1 LCHLF
6 QGVDLF
12 GADVAISLGDL
23 REEGEHLEAFL
34 VTQVRGDLATAVVN
48 GSPEGVRVTHF
59 HSLAFVEE
67 AEQDGL
73 TLLDSDL
80 AEIIPQELADKFHLA
95 VHHPP
100 VGLDNIRGHD
110 EEREKEAVALPLVG
124 VFGSPT
130 RAVAARRSVR
140 AVSLPLFTKR
150 LVTQI
155 RYVVEQGT
163 QYDPRQRPQRAKRHK
178 PDDSTDPF
186 P

>member
-1 LCHLF
+1 M
-6 QGVDLF
+6 
-12 GADVAISLGDL
+12 AIGLGDL
-23 REEGEHLEAFL
+23 REKGEHLEAFL
-34 VTQVRGDLATAVVN
+34 VTQVRGDLSAAVVN

-59 HSLAFVEE
+59 HPLAFVEE

-100 VGLDNIRGHD
+100 VGLDNIGGHD
-110 EEREKEAVALPLVG
+110 EEREEEAVALPLVG
-124 VFGSPT
+124 VVGASP
-130 RAVAARRSVR
+130 RVVAARLAVGT
-140 AVSLPLFTKR
+140 VSLPLFTKR

-163 QYDPRQRPQRAKRHK
+163 QYDPRQRPQWAKRHK